1 MSPSF
6 SVKTGSQVLRAG
18 GALDEALRG
27 KSLELIMQKGFWKS
41 PLTAR
46 KYVGLLVAMVGKE
59 FRDEV
64 ARRHAG
70 FVQDAEEVLGERPSS
85 LRLA

>member
-1 MSPSF
+1 
-6 SVKTGSQVLRAG
+6 
-18 GALDEALRG
+18 
-27 KSLELIMQKGFWKS
+27 MQKGFWKS

-64 ARRHAG
+64 MRRHAG
-70 FVQDAEEVLGERPSS
+70 FVQDTGEVHDERPSS